1 MIRELIKLA
10 THLDGKGLSK
20 EADYLD
26 SIIKSSQ
33 MSDDTAYQYP
43 SPTHKPKE
51 WALGRVRQE
60 LNQAAI
66 GDGWNLTEWEA
77 SGIDIRKLKS
87 TLESLIY
94 RDWTTAIQAAIE
106 ESSS

>member
-51 WALGRVRQE
+51 WAMDTVRQE
-60 LNQAAI
+60 LTSALSAQDLA
-66 GDGWNLTEWEA
+66 EWEA

-87 TLESLIY
+87 ILESLIY
-94 RDWTTAIQAAIE
+94 QDWAAAIQAAIE
-106 ESSS
+106 KSSS